1 MMRSTDQEMIAIGK
15 IVCSQEE
22 GYTTQGHME
31 KHQDW
36 SGESMEQS
44 FHRGFT
50 EEMSKVGS
58 VC

>member
-58 VC
+58 V

>member
-1 MMRSTDQEMIAIGK
+1 MMRSTDQEMIAIEK
-15 IVCSQEE
+15 IVYSQEE
-22 GYTTQGHME
+22 GYITQDHVG

-36 SGESMEQS
+36 SGDSMEQS
-44 FHRGFT
+44 FHRGFM

>member
-1 MMRSTDQEMIAIGK
+1 MVRSTDQEMIAIGK

-58 VC
+58 V

>member
-22 GYTTQGHME
+22 GYTTQGHMG

-36 SGESMEQS
+36 SGDSMEQS